1 MLLPLGLVNL
11 KANIK
16 IQYISCAV
24 IIFGVVEFCW
34 HFIVKRGLQW
44 NAVPLF
50 GTSYTQL
57 VSVMIFT
64 LSFTTLVSYLS
75 GNDLIKYSTQKTL

>member
-16 IQYISCAV
+16 VQYISCIVMA
-24 IIFGVVEFCW
+24 FGVVEFCW
-34 HFIVKRGLQW
+34 HYIAKRGVHW
-44 NAVPLF
+44 DAVPLF
-50 GTSYTQL
+50 GSSYTQL

-64 LSFTTLVSYLS
+64 LSFTTLVCGYIYISIYRFIS
-75 GNDLIKYSTQKTL
+75 

>member
-16 IQYISCAV
+16 VQYISCV
-24 IIFGVVEFCW
+24 VMIFGVVEFCW
-34 HFIVKRGLQW
+34 HYIAKRGIQW
-44 NAVPLF
+44 DAVPLF

-75 GNDLIKYSTQKTL
+75 RNNYL